1 MAAKYDFTIE
11 QGANHSFQVQYKN
24 ADGSV
29 FDFTG
34 YTAKLQARK
43 SASATDVLIELV
55 SPTDIVFNIPLGKM
69 SISFLPEKTTPLA
82 NSKQALVYDLEVTN
96 GVTNVL
102 RIIEGTITISPEV
115 TR

>member
-1 MAAKYDFTIE
+1 MAAKYDFTIY
-11 QGANHSFQVQYKN
+11 QGANHSFQVPYKN

-34 YTAKLQARK
+34 YTAKLQVRK
-43 SASATDVLIELV
+43 TVSAPDVLIELV
-55 SPTDIVFNIPLGKM
+55 SPTDIVFNIPLGKI

-82 NSKQALVYDLEVTN
+82 NTKQTLVYDLEVTN

-102 RIIEGTITISPEV
+102 RIIEGTITINPEV

>member
-34 YTAKLQARK
+34 YSAKLQARK
-43 SASATDVLIELV
+43 TVSATDVLIELV

-82 NSKQALVYDLEVTN
+82 NTKQTLVYDLEVTN

-102 RIIEGTITISPEV
+102 RIIEGTITINPEV